1 MRPDHSRA
9 AIGLQSRGIMI
20 DDMAQQPAGNLEA
33 NFSGHRL
40 TVFVAQV
47 SVSLAVRKRDFD

>member
-47 SVSLAVRKRDFD
+47 SVSLHC